1 MMMMVMMMMMMMM
14 SHISLTWT
22 LFRLWAHWV
31 SRCNHYKTSGSRP
44 DSRAD
49 FWPDQ
54 QGWKV
59 VAPLWSLSLQ
69 ACVFVHMG
77 VRYPVSLHFYVYAC
91 CRCTHTHTHTHL
103 QCVWVCFS
111 ATVEWFLK
119 DSKPPKSTLMKSPW
133 QPNKTLMLSV
143 CLFSAD
149 LWCFSSLSTEGI
161 VRLTYWSN
169 HHDIFIFSS
178 LDWSLTGVG
187 CGFILNLVFQR
198 QIYLQ
203 VLARILE
210 DESLVIF
217 LVGWL
222 VKMACS
228 SLCRLI
234 RELISASH
242 PGSRESRLSGTHSVR
257 GSRGPAREVGPLDGS
272 LLLPCNY
279 NFQQSCLL
287 S

>member
-1 MMMMVMMMMMMMM
+1 M
-14 SHISLTWT
+14 H
-22 LFRLWAHWV
+22 A
-31 SRCNHYKTSGSRP
+31 
-44 DSRAD
+44 AD
-49 FWPDQ
+49 
-54 QGWKV
+54 
-59 VAPLWSLSLQ
+59 A
-69 ACVFVHMG
+69 
-77 VRYPVSLHFYVYAC
+77 
-91 CRCTHTHTHTHL
+91 HTHTHTHL

-279 NFQQSCLL
+279 NFQQSFLL